1 MVGEVVA
8 AREPLVAVRAGVVPR
23 ARVLGHVALP
33 VGLVGELQAALV
45 ADEGLDAAVRAHVRV
60 EQRLP
65 EVGLPAE
72 LQEIM
77 TQLPLVRTRRNEMRR
92 QTIHNRLGPKLLHLL
107 LIAI

>member
-1 MVGEVVA
+1 MRILNIWPICRVYSIYDIRIIRQKREHTTITNLEVVGEVVA

-65 EVGLPAE
+65 
-72 LQEIM
+72 
-77 TQLPLVRTRRNEMRR
+77 
-92 QTIHNRLGPKLLHLL
+92 
-107 LIAI
+107 